1 MSLLNLIS
9 SLSGSE
15 KTQILGKETEQI
27 LRFSFTLKDTDA
39 VPKNIIDLAVASS
52 KGALLILKPAERK
65 NLIQSLKIERLNSLG
80 HKDFDSAVKFYE
92 KSFEKFVEDFN
103 IEKEYL
109 YVEPADTRENSEYI
123 IPKHGECN
131 GLLAYPHP
139 YQLRL
144 KNKLNHIIRNKTMV
158 NILAT
163 MPTGAGK
170 TVLAMELLVDLFRNY
185 DIESGNKLQV
195 CWVVDRQEL
204 CEQSLQSFQTI
215 WKQKG
220 DRKVICQRYFDKF
233 SELNNSN
240 ENRITFATFSLLN
253 SRIRNP
259 EVLNLLKQTHFLII
273 DEAHGSNAH
282 TYKEV
287 LDIYSNLSQTGF
299 RLGLTAT
306 PFRNDD
312 NEMHTLKSLFQT
324 YLSITNE
331 NDEIIQ
337 SPMKYLIGE
346 RYLSEVKT
354 QILNAERGSSSS
366 EYYKNLHDA
375 VAEECKQLIIRGEN
389 TIIFAQSKPHAIA
402 LNIFLKMQ
410 NIENELIIGETPTI
424 LRKQYLERFG
434 SKKESLSVIVNHQ
447 ILSTGIDVPGMNS
460 IMILSK
466 IESPSLALQ
475 IIGRAMR
482 GEKNGGNKSNTI
494 YLTQDNYKKLEEFEL
509 LENIVLQN

>member
-1 MSLLNLIS
+1 MSLLNLIGLLS
-9 SLSGSE
+9 STE
-15 KTQILGKETEQI
+15 KTQILGKETEEI
-27 LRFSFTLKDTDA
+27 LRFSFTVKDTDA
-39 VPKNIIDLAVASS
+39 VPKNVIDLAVASS
-52 KGALLILKPAERK
+52 KGALLISKPAERRK
-65 NLIQSLKIERLNSLG
+65 LVESLKFETLKRLG
-80 HKDFDSAVKFYE
+80 HENFDSALEYYGN
-92 KSFEKFVEDFN
+92 SFKNFVQDFN
-103 IEKEYL
+103 IEEEYC
-109 YVEPADTRENSEYI
+109 YEEPLDERENSEYI

-131 GLLAYPHP
+131 GFLAYPHP

-144 KNKLNHIIRNKTMV
+144 KNKLNNIIRTKRIV

-170 TVLAMELLVDLFRNY
+170 TVLAMELIVDLFRSYN
-185 DIESGNKLQV
+185 IESGNKLQI

-204 CEQSLQSFQTI
+204 CEQSLQSFQAI

-233 SELNNSN
+233 SELNNSD

-253 SRIRNP
+253 SRIKNP
-259 EVLNLLKQTHFLII
+259 EVINLFKQTHFLII

-287 LDIYSNLSQTGF
+287 LDIYANLSQTGF

-312 NEMHTLKSLFQT
+312 NEMSTLKSLFQT
-324 YLSITNE
+324 YLSITDE

-346 RYLSEVKT
+346 HYLSEVKT
-354 QILNAERGSSSS
+354 QVLNAERGSSSS

-410 NIENELIIGETPTI
+410 NIDNELIIGETPTI

-434 SKKESLSVIVNHQ
+434 SKKESLSVIINHQ

-482 GEKNGGNKSNTI
+482 GVKNGGNKSNTI
-494 YLTQDNYKKLEEFEL
+494 YLTQDNYKKLQEFEL

>member
-9 SLSGSE
+9 QLSSTE
-15 KTQILGKETEQI
+15 KTQILGKETEEI
-27 LRFSFTLKDTDA
+27 LRFSFTSKDTDA
-39 VPKNIIDLAVASS
+39 VPKHIIDLAVASS
-52 KGALLILKPAERK
+52 KGALLISKTTERRK
-65 NLIQSLKIERLNSLG
+65 LIESLKLDRLKQLG
-80 HKDFDSAVKFYE
+80 HDNFDSAIKHYE
-92 KSFEKFVEDFN
+92 KSLEKFVKDFEIED
-103 IEKEYL
+103 EYL
-109 YVEPADTRENSEYI
+109 YEEPEDQRKNEEFA
-123 IPKHGECN
+123 IPIHGECN
-131 GLLAYPHP
+131 GSLAFPHT

-144 KNKLNHIIRNKTMV
+144 KNNINHTIRNKRNV

-170 TVLAMELLVDLFRNY
+170 TVLAMEIIVDLFRSNNF
-185 DIESGNKLQV
+185 ESGDKLQI

-204 CEQSLQSFQTI
+204 CEQSLQSFQKI

-220 DRKVICQRYFDKF
+220 DRKVVCQRYFDKF

-253 SRIRNP
+253 SRIKNP
-259 EVLNLLKQTHFLII
+259 EVLNLFKNTQFLII

-287 LDIYSNLSQTGF
+287 LDVYDNLSQTGF

-312 NEMHTLKSLFQT
+312 NEMTTLKSLFQT
-324 YLSITNE
+324 YLSITDENNE
-331 NDEIIQ
+331 IVP
-337 SPMKYLIGE
+337 SPMKYLICE
-346 RYLSEVKT
+346 HYLSEVKT
-354 QILNAERGSSSS
+354 QVLNSERGSSSS
-366 EYYKNLHDA
+366 EYYKNLHNA
-375 VAEECKQLIIRGEN
+375 VADECRHLISRGEN

-410 NIENELIIGETPTI
+410 NIENELIIGETPTV

-434 SKKESLSVIVNHQ
+434 SKNESLSVIVNHQ

-494 YLTQDNYKKLEEFEL
+494 YLTQDNYNKLKEFEL